1 MTGGWYWYLAH
12 LVYVYA
18 GYLAGILCGIWA
30 IWKGGPTE
38 KQGAALLAFGWILS
52 PILTRYDG
60 PGPGIYVQTLD
71 VVTFFIWVGLALHSR
86 RLWVFVLCMCMLNG
100 LVTYFAISH
109 KVFGL
114 YAFMTAIG
122 FWLGYAQLICLAFGI
137 LDYQST
143 LKRRRL
149 SPAPAASSV
158 PG

>member
-1 MTGGWYWYLAH
+1 MAWYWYLAH
-12 LVYVYA
+12 LAWVYGAYVA
-18 GYLAGILCGIWA
+18 FTLCVIWA

-38 KQGAALLAFGWILS
+38 KQGAALLVFGWM
-52 PILTRYDG
+52 LTLVVTRFDG
-60 PGPGIYVQTLD
+60 PGPGIYVQVLD
-71 VVTFFIWVGLALHSR
+71 AFCFLAWVALALYSR

-100 LVTYFAISH
+100 LVTYLTTGH

-114 YAFMTAIG
+114 YAYITAIG

-149 SPAPAASSV
+149 SPAPAASTV